1 MSTCQPDVAK
11 YNNIW
16 EERHQ
21 LVLMR
26 GKVEMESH
34 GGRCK
39 GGDTREEEV
48 SFLEAKREAME
59 DVRIELHGSRRD
71 LARVLLV

>member
-1 MSTCQPDVAK
+1 MGEGAK
-11 YNNIW
+11 
-16 EERHQ
+16 EET
-21 LVLMR
+21 R
-26 GKVEMESH
+26 GK
-34 GGRCK
+34 K
-39 GGDTREEEV
+39 EV